1 MQGSV
6 FLADYPFIVLV
17 LYLSLLFF
25 IIQALITFC
34 IENDNKTQFSLFGNI
49 LLVDFITIYLLYRH
63 KIETMISPG
72 EAGRRTGTE
81 SPLLRL
87 LWAGSTKKT
96 EAQGSTQPPSL
107 LGRLLGFACITAV
120 ALQLFLCSSY
130 VIICASKCVL
140 KWTPAGTETTLQET
154 EGIQLYLLQPTVQ

>member
-1 MQGSV
+1 
-6 FLADYPFIVLV
+6 
-17 LYLSLLFF
+17 
-25 IIQALITFC
+25 
-34 IENDNKTQFSLFGNI
+34 
-49 LLVDFITIYLLYRH
+49 
-63 KIETMISPG
+63 MISPG

-107 LGRLLGFACITAV
+107 LGQLLGFACITAV
-120 ALQLFLCSSY
+120 ALQLFLCSPY